1 MGRAPALHA
10 GASTSHVAE
19 LIDLAPFD
27 VAVNHGLDKVRSPTS
42 LQVGSRVR
50 GRLVLN
56 GVDRQDDGASLFVDP
71 HF

>member
-1 MGRAPALHA
+1 MF
-10 GASTSHVAE
+10 AE
-19 LIDLAPFD
+19 VIDLAAFG

-42 LQVGSRVR
+42 LQVGGRVR

-56 GVDRQDDGASLFVDP
+56 GVERQDDGASLFADP